1 MFKKKGGMSM
11 GRFSVVLLFFLLT
24 GMSAASLWAA
34 ESPLGLPPVPIPSD
48 NPQTPEKIAL
58 GKRLFEDKRF
68 SADGTVSC
76 ATCHDP
82 QKAFTDGLP
91 TSEGIRKLKGTRNA
105 PTVVNAA
112 YYESQFWDGRRASLE
127 EQAKDPLVNPIEHG
141 LPSHAPLLETIRGDG
156 SYPSQFRGVF
166 GVTPQQ
172 ITMDHV
178 AKAIASFERT
188 LVFGDSPF
196 DRYLFGG
203 DKTALSESAIRGL
216 EIYRTKGRCQDCHT
230 IGQTNA
236 TFTDNKFHNIGVGFK
251 RLGSRAT
258 QIANAFRKAKQEGKD
273 IDKAILGDQEIS
285 ELGRFVVTLRPSDIG
300 GFKTPT
306 LRDIAVTAPYM
317 HDGSLQTL
325 EEVIEIYNKGGESN
339 PFLDSGIRPLSLTD
353 QEKAD
358 LVALMKSMTSPQFA
372 KIVPPTRKE

>member
-1 MFKKKGGMSM
+1 M
-11 GRFSVVLLFFLLT
+11 GRIHMVLLFFLI
-24 GMSAASLWAA
+24 GISATFLWAA
-34 ESPLGLPPVPIPSD
+34 ETPLGLPPIPMPSD

-82 QKAFTDGLP
+82 QKAFADGLA
-91 TSEGIRKLKGTRNA
+91 TSEGIKKLKGTRNA

-112 YYESQFWDGRRASLE
+112 YYDSQFWDGRRSSLE
-127 EQAKDPLVNPIEHG
+127 EQSKDPLINPIEHG
-141 LPSHAPLLETIRGDG
+141 LPSHGPILETIRGDG
-156 SYPSQFRGVF
+156 SYPSQFKSVF
-166 GVTPQQ
+166 GVAPQQ
-172 ITMDHV
+172 ITIDHV
-178 AKAIASFERT
+178 AKAIASFERN
-188 LVFGDSPF
+188 VISGDSPF
-196 DRYLFGG
+196 DRFLYGG

-236 TFTDNKFHNIGVGFK
+236 TFTDNKFHNLGVGFK
-251 RLGSRAT
+251 RLESRAI

-273 IDKAILGDQEIS
+273 IDKAVLGDQEIS

-300 GFKTPT
+300 AFKTST
-306 LRDIAVTAPYM
+306 LRNIAVTAPYM
-317 HDGSLQTL
+317 HDGSIQTL
-325 EEVIEIYNKGGESN
+325 EEVIELYNRGGESN
-339 PFLDSGIRPLSLTD
+339 PFLDSGIRPLNLTD

-358 LVALMKSMTSPQFA
+358 LLAFLKSLTSPQFA
-372 KIVPPTRKE
+372 NIVQSTRKE

>member
-34 ESPLGLPPVPIPSD
+34 ESPLGLPPVPVPSD